1 MGCVQR
7 GAMRSAAVL
16 MSGLLVGG
24 WLGAGALELEFLFL
38 FCFLVCFL
46 PVCFNPDRLSAT
58 FRFVALG
65 FVVVVRSLRSCL
77 SLTEPACSR
86 FLLYILL
93 GKSGMGDFSPG
104 PGEKEE
110 GGRKRK

>member
-38 FCFLVCFL
+38 FCFLFVFSPCAST
-46 PVCFNPDRLSAT
+46 PTAT
-58 FRFVALG
+58 LLRFV
-65 FVVVVRSLRSCL
+65 SLRWVLLLLFAVCA
-77 SLTEPACSR
+77 PA
-86 FLLYILL
+86 
-93 GKSGMGDFSPG
+93 
-104 PGEKEE
+104 
-110 GGRKRK
+110 